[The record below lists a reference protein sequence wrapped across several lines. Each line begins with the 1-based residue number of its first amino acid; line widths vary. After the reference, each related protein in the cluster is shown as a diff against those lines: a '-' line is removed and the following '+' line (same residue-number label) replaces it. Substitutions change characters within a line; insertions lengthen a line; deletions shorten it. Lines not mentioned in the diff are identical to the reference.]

1 MVSAARA
8 ASARDST
15 PENSARAACARAP
28 AQRAH
33 ENHPRDDTHSHP
45 RAALQPVD
53 LARPETPHKDQAST
67 VILNASRD
75 THRSSLSV
83 AAPLK
88 GLASKPAVEDL
99 LQRPGYPSAAL
110 PPPIAAGRFRMSMC
124 ALGIPKLS
132 KRARRRDP
140 ALSRN
145 RALCTVACV
154 TASSRAKT
162 ATR

>member
-67 VILNASRD
+67 EILNALRA
-75 THRSSLSV
+75 THRSSLSA

-99 LQRPGYPSAAL
+99 PQRPGCLAAAL
-110 PPPIAAGRFRMSMC
+110 PPPPIAAGRF
-124 ALGIPKLS
+124 G
-132 KRARRRDP
+132 
-140 ALSRN
+140 
-145 RALCTVACV
+145 
-154 TASSRAKT
+154 
-162 ATR
+162 